1 METAQLGAIEAGRAA
16 KRIEPR
22 APQRLVDVDVPH
34 PRERPLVEQRSLER
48 GAATRQA
55 LPEPGCREERIER
68 LVADPS
74 TEVGLRLFS
83 LEEQPGTE
91 APNVPVRNVRSV
103 V

>member
-1 METAQLGAIEAGRAA
+1 METAQLGAVEAGGAA

-34 PRERPLVEQRSLER
+34 PRKRALVEQRSLER
-48 GAATRQA
+48 GAATSQA
-55 LPEPGCREERIER
+55 LAEPGGCEERVER
-68 LVADPS
+68 LVADPR
-74 TEVGLRLFS
+74 TEVGLRLFW

-91 APNVPVRNVRSV
+91 APNVPVRNIRSV